1 MLEGMWEQKGLQ
13 KCSKRCLLVFVGWCG
28 KVAQGS
34 TAQQDQTQHWE
45 LGVGA
50 GDPGVELGNGAHE
63 NNKQDGQP
71 CKLGGLR
78 EQRVPPDAPGVC
90 GSVLLGATDRWSQSL
105 QLRGAQAPAAGEDP
119 CFPCRV
125 TWVYGCTCLIWKTR
139 YSLPRC
145 GPVCLPAS
153 AHPPLLEVVNG

>member
-1 MLEGMWEQKGLQ
+1 MWEQKGLQ

-105 QLRGAQAPAAGEDP
+105 QLRGAQAPGRERILVPLQGNLGLWVHVSYLEDAL
-119 CFPCRV
+119 
-125 TWVYGCTCLIWKTR
+125 LITQVWPR
-139 YSLPRC
+139 LPPSLC
-145 GPVCLPAS
+145 
-153 AHPPLLEVVNG
+153 PPSPPGGG